1 MTADAFNSKPSGQ
14 TPDGPVL
21 GVSGGVSIRTGE
33 GYVNSGNVSIF
44 TGNATDGDSG
54 KIEIHAGFSES
65 GHGGDVNITAGRG
78 GAYLEGDDDL
88 DVRQDD
94 GDLHLNAGKRV
105 VLNGDLAV
113 EVYGGNALD
122 DTYVEFYLDEL
133 EQTQN
138 VTYE

>member
-1 MTADAFNSKPSGQ
+1 M
-14 TPDGPVL
+14 
-21 GVSGGVSIRTGE
+21 
-33 GYVNSGNVSIF
+33 
-44 TGNATDGDSG
+44 
-54 KIEIHAGFSES
+54 
-65 GHGGDVNITAGRG
+65 NITAGRG